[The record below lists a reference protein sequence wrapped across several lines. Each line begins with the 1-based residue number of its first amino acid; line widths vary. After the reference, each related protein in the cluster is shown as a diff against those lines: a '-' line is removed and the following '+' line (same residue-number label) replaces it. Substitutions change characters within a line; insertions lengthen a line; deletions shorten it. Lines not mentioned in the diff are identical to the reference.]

1 MLYVFLYISELLVS
15 VLIIFRVYKR
25 SVGRYSPQ
33 FKAKR
38 RRANISWRSALPS
51 LWWVKILLIRQ
62 AFRLVC
68 VHLLCST
75 PLLKFKTLVSCIRF
89 FTCFLC
95 GCSLVRVTT
104 RWRMLMVAP
113 ISISYASV
121 RVFPMGF
128 LVLSSPVLSL
138 HSRSSRFA
146 TLGRGGSGEFRGIL
160 FLARCP
166 LGHILIV
173 SCCVPFSCV
182 GGGGEK
188 KYYYL

>member
-113 ISISYASV
+113 ISYASV

-128 LVLSSPVLSL
+128 SVLSSPVLSL

-146 TLGRGGSGEFRGIL
+146 TLGRGGSGEFRGDS
-160 FLARCP
+160 FLCP
-166 LGHILIV
+166 LSLGSHSHCQLLRPLLL
-173 SCCVPFSCV
+173 CW
-182 GGGGEK
+182 GGGEK